1 MAGEMRNHI
10 AGQWVDGATTIEDR
24 NPSDISDL
32 IGHFAQATAA
42 QLDDAVAAAALAQP
56 LWWAA
61 GIQKRHDV
69 LMAIGTELM
78 ARSLEIGH
86 LLAREEGKTL
96 AEAKGEVYRAGQFF
110 TYFAAEALRVIGDHA
125 QSVLPGI
132 EIDVRREPVGVVAI
146 VAIRPEATQAPV
158 EGEGGRAGRF
168 QSSSFRRGA

>member
-1 MAGEMRNHI
+1 MAGEMRNYI

-78 ARSLEIGH
+78 GA
-86 LLAREEGKTL
+86 LARN
-96 AEAKGEVYRAGQFF
+96 RPPAG
-110 TYFAAEALRVIGDHA
+110 
-125 QSVLPGI
+125 P
-132 EIDVRREPVGVVAI
+132 RR
-146 VAIRPEATQAPV
+146 RQD
-158 EGEGGRAGRF
+158 AGRS
-168 QSSSFRRGA
+168 QG